1 MKSIQLLWTKCC
13 LLLTMMCVSITMSA
27 AHTFKA
33 ADGQFWLDGEKFVVK
48 AAELHYMRIPHEYWD
63 HRIKMCKALGMNT
76 ICIYV
81 FWNAHE
87 AKEGIFDFSGNRD
100 LARFVSLCKEN
111 GMWVIVRTGP
121 YVCAE
126 WEMGGLPWWLLKNRD
141 IKLRSLDERF
151 MKPVSRFLGKVA
163 EQLAPYRME
172 NDGNILMV
180 QVENEFGSFGVDIP
194 YMTAIRDTLRKVGW
208 ESTPLFQCD
217 WSSNFHQN
225 ALPDLIWTMNFGT
238 GANVLNEF
246 KKVREMRAD
255 TPRMCSEYWSGWFD
269 GWGTEHQTRS
279 ADAMVNGISTMLE
292 NDISFSLYMTHGG
305 TTFGHWAGANSPG
318 FAPHC
323 TSYDYDAPIDEQGAA
338 TEKYFKLRELLQKYS
353 NKKLPAVPKPMKI
366 IETPE
371 VTFTECVP
379 LLSADNM
386 PQPISSYDAMPMEQ
400 YNQGYGS
407 IMYSCSLP
415 KVKEGDLLR
424 ITEVCDFAIV
434 MVDGKIIGKLYRGNK
449 AENTLRMPACNKGA
463 RLDIF
468 IEAMGRINYSRNIHD
483 TKGITDGV
491 EILTTEG
498 DHELTYNLKN
508 WQVRL
513 FPVEGW
519 KEAVNGKS
527 LSTASGYQ
535 LPAYYRSSFSLNKVG
550 DTYLDMSTWGKG
562 FVWVNGHN
570 LGRFWEVGP
579 QQTLFLPGCWLKK
592 GRNEIVV
599 LDILGP
605 RQLTTKGLKQ
615 PNVTELHR
623 EYMPKDAVKVQR
635 QKGKGRQSLD
645 SGHGNDAGPGAK

>member
-1 MKSIQLLWTKCC
+1 
-13 LLLTMMCVSITMSA
+13 
-27 AHTFKA
+27 
-33 ADGQFWLDGEKFVVK
+33 
-48 AAELHYMRIPHEYWD
+48 MRIPHEYWD

-81 FWNAHE
+81 FWNGHE
-87 AKEGIFDFSGNRD
+87 QKEGEFDFTGNND
-100 LARFVSLCKEN
+100 LARFVSLCKKN

-180 QVENEFGSFGVDIP
+180 QVENEFGSYGVDIP
-194 YMTAIRDTLRKVGW
+194 YMTAIRDTLRNVGW
-208 ESTPLFQCD
+208 GSTPLFQCD

-246 KKVREMRAD
+246 KKVREMRHD

-305 TTFGHWAGANSPG
+305 TSFGHWAGANSPG

-338 TEKYFKLRELLQKYS
+338 TEKYYKLRDLLQKYS
-353 NKKLPAVPKPMKI
+353 SEKLPAVPKPMNI
-366 IETPE
+366 IEIPE
-371 VTFTECVP
+371 MTFAKCFP
-379 LLSADNM
+379 LLAAENLPES
-386 PQPISSYDAMPMEQ
+386 IVSYDAMPMEQ

-407 IMYSCSLP
+407 IMYSCKLP
-415 KVKEGDLLR
+415 KVNQGDLLR
-424 ITEVCDFAIV
+424 ITNVCDFAIV
-434 MVDGKIIGKLYRGNK
+434 MIDGKVIGKLYRGNK
-449 AENTLRMPACNKGA
+449 SENTLKMPACKSGSQ
-463 RLDIF
+463 LDIF
-468 IEAMGRINYSRNIHD
+468 VEAMGRINYSRNIHD
-483 TKGITDGV
+483 MKGITESV
-491 EILTTEG
+491 EILTTDQG
-498 DHELTYNLKN
+498 HELTYSLKN

-513 FPVEGW
+513 FPVDGW
-519 KEAVNGKS
+519 QSALNGNAIP
-527 LSTASGYQ
+527 ASINYKK
-535 LPAYYRSSFSLNKVG
+535 PAYYRSSFRLKKVG

-592 GRNEIVV
+592 GENEIVV
-599 LDILGP
+599 LDLLGA
-605 RQLTTKGLKQ
+605 RQLKVKGLKH

-623 EYMPKDAVKVQR
+623 EYLPKDAVKTEHRRAEGQR
-635 QKGKGRQSLD
+635 QSE
-645 SGHGNDAGPGAK
+645 SGLGNDAGPGAK